1 MYTCTCILHS
11 HGMLIKDKEE
21 LKIDHLR
28 IVSECSGL
36 YKAFSLNSMLSI
48 SALILQMNRAVVGVW
63 WGRMAALWL
72 ILVCCVFFR
81 VFVWKMCLKEPHI
94 GSLKD
99 LEAFRISKDVT
110 YWNWI
115 ANACEWGFVFLQTV
129 IFGRKSACRKCTE
142 MSGLASILKW

>member
-48 SALILQMNRAVVGVW
+48 SALILPMNRAVVGVW

-72 ILVCCVFFR
+72 ILVCCVFR

-99 LEAFRISKDVT
+99 LEAFRISKDVSLIGIGLPMHV
-110 YWNWI
+110 N
-115 ANACEWGFVFLQTV
+115 EDLFFSKQRLQEV
-129 IFGRKSACRKCTE
+129 HRDVWPCLHFKMIK
-142 MSGLASILKW
+142 MNLN